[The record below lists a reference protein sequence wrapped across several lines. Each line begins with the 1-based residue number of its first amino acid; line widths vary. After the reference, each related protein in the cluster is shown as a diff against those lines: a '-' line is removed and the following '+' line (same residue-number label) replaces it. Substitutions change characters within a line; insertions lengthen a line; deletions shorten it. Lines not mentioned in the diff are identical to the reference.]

1 MAEDEASL
9 YLQAT
14 LRAVW
19 HWRGETPVVKL
30 HPGRDCVHFYGS
42 LNLLT
47 GAVIVTRTTTMKSE
61 TTALHIQ
68 QVLIANPDT
77 PVLLLL
83 DRATWHHG
91 PAIDSLL
98 AANPRLELMYFPTA
112 APDLNPQEHV
122 WKAAR
127 DNVSHN
133 HLVAKLGQLAT
144 DFETYLKTTKF
155 ASPLLA
161 NHDYQRIC
169 ARSK

>member
-47 GAVIVTRTTTMKSE
+47 GEEIVTRTSIMKAE

-68 QVLIANPDT
+68 QVLAASPDK
-77 PVLLLL
+77 PLLMLI
-83 DRATWHHG
+83 DRAPWHYG
-91 PAIDSLL
+91 PAIDALL
-98 AANPRLELMYFPTA
+98 AANPRLELLYFPTA
-112 APDLNPQEHV
+112 APELNPQEHV

-127 DNVSHN
+127 EDVSHN
-133 HLVAKLGQLAT
+133 HLVAKLSQLAM
-144 DFETYLKTTKF
+144 DFESYLTTTKF
-155 ASPLLA
+155 PSPLLV
-161 NHDYQRIC
+161 NHDYRRLC
-169 ARSK
+169 MTSK

>member
-1 MAEDEASL
+1 VAEDEASL

-14 LRAVW
+14 VQAVW
-19 HWRGETPVVKL
+19 YWRGETPVVKL

-42 LNLLT
+42 VNLLT
-47 GAVIVTRTTTMKSE
+47 GVEIVTRTTVMNAE
-61 TTALHIQ
+61 TTALHLQ
-68 QVLIANPDT
+68 QVLTANPAQ
-77 PVLLLL
+77 PVLMLL
-83 DRATWHHG
+83 DHAPWHGG
-91 PAIDSLL
+91 PAIDAVL

-133 HLVAKLGQLAT
+133 HGVTKLAQLAT
-144 DFETYLKTTKF
+144 DFKTYLESTKF
-155 ASPLLA
+155 PSPLLA

-169 ARSK
+169 AMSK

>member
-14 LRAVW
+14 LQAVW

-30 HPGRDCVHFYGS
+30 HPGRDCAHFYGS

-47 GAVIVTRTTTMKSE
+47 GEEIVTRTTVMKAE
-61 TTALHIQ
+61 TTVLHIQ
-68 QVLIANPDT
+68 QVLAANPDK
-77 PVLLLL
+77 PVLMLI
-83 DRATWHHG
+83 DKARWHFG
-91 PAIDSLL
+91 PAIDALL
-98 AANPRLELMYFPTA
+98 TANPRLELMYFPTA

-133 HLVAKLGQLAT
+133 HLTANLSQLAT
-144 DFETYLKTTKF
+144 DFETYLKSTKF

-161 NHDYQRIC
+161 HHNYQCIC
-169 ARSK
+169 AMFK

>member
-14 LRAVW
+14 LQAVW

-30 HPGRDCVHFYGS
+30 DPGRDCVHFYGS

-47 GAVIVTRTTTMKSE
+47 GEEIVTCATVMKAE
-61 TTALHIQ
+61 TTALHLQ
-68 QVLIANPDT
+68 QVLAANPDK

-83 DRATWHHG
+83 DKASWHFG
-91 PAIDSLL
+91 PAIDAVLT
-98 AANPRLELMYFPTA
+98 ANPRLELMYFPTA

-133 HLVAKLGQLAT
+133 HLTAKLSQLAT
-144 DFETYLKTTKF
+144 DFETYLKSTRF

-161 NHDYQRIC
+161 HHDYQRIC
-169 ARSK
+169 AMFK

>member
-1 MAEDEASL
+1 VAEDEASL

-14 LRAVW
+14 LQAVW

-30 HPGRDCVHFYGS
+30 DPGRDCVHFYGS

-47 GAVIVTRTTTMKSE
+47 GEEIVTCATVMKAE
-61 TTALHIQ
+61 TTALHLQ
-68 QVLIANPDT
+68 QVLAANPDK

-83 DRATWHHG
+83 DKASWHFG
-91 PAIDSLL
+91 PAIDAVLT
-98 AANPRLELMYFPTA
+98 ANPRLELMYFPTA

-133 HLVAKLGQLAT
+133 HLTAKLSQLAT
-144 DFETYLKTTKF
+144 DFETYLKSTRF

-161 NHDYQRIC
+161 HHDYQRIC
-169 ARSK
+169 ARFK

>member
-1 MAEDEASL
+1 MATDEASL

-30 HPGRDCVHFYGS
+30 HPGRECVHFYGS

-47 GAVIVTRTTTMKSE
+47 GAEVVTRSTVMKAE
-61 TTALHIQ
+61 TTALHMQ
-68 QVLIANPDT
+68 QVLAANPDH
-77 PVLLLL
+77 PVLMLL
-83 DRATWHHG
+83 DRAPWHSG
-91 PAIDSLL
+91 PAIDAVV
-98 AANPRLELMYFPTA
+98 AANPHLELMYFATA
-112 APDLNPQEHV
+112 APDLNPQEQV

-144 DFETYLKTTKF
+144 DFETYLKTTTF
-155 ASPLLA
+155 ASSLLA
-161 NHDYQRIC
+161 DHDYQSIC
-169 ARSK
+169 AMFK